1 MNDCYLK
8 LRGITKSYELVESK
22 KITVLKNVNLSV
34 RKGEL
39 IALTGASGAGKSTLL
54 HIAGLL
60 DNFDNGE
67 VFVDG
72 KPVKNFS
79 EKQLT
84 TLRREKIGF
93 VYQFHHLISE
103 ITALDNVVLPQLASG
118 KNHGEAISFAKE
130 LFEEVGLS
138 ERMSHRPGELSGGE
152 QQRVALCRALA
163 NEPLILLADEPT
175 GNLDLE
181 ASLNV
186 YHLIEKVTKKRQIS
200 TLVATHDLDLA
211 NRMDSVFSLRSGVLS
226 FADTL

>member
-1 MNDCYLK
+1 MSDYNLK
-8 LRGITKSYELVESK
+8 LSELTKSYELVKSK
-22 KITVLKNVNLSV
+22 KITVLKKVSLSV
-34 RKGEL
+34 GKGEL
-39 IALTGASGAGKSTLL
+39 IALTGPSGAGKSTLL

-60 DNFDNGE
+60 DDFDSGE

-72 KPVKNFS
+72 QSITNFS

-84 TLRREKIGF
+84 TVRREKIGF

-103 ITALDNVVLPQLASG
+103 ITALDNVLLPQLASG
-118 KNHGEAISFAKE
+118 KDYGEAISFARE
-130 LFEEVGLS
+130 LLEEVGLN

-163 NEPLILLADEPT
+163 NKPLILLADEPT

-186 YHLIEKVTKKRQIS
+186 YHLIEKVTRKLQIS
-200 TLVATHDLDLA
+200 TVVATHDVDLA
-211 NRMDSVFSLRSGVLS
+211 NRMDRVFSLRNGVLS

>member
-1 MNDCYLK
+1 MSDCYLK
-8 LRGITKSYELVESK
+8 LRGVTKSYEFVGSK
-22 KITVLKNVNLSV
+22 KITVLKKINLSV
-34 RKGEL
+34 KKGEL
-39 IALTGASGAGKSTLL
+39 IALTGPSGAGKSTLL

-60 DNFDNGE
+60 DNFDSGE
-67 VFVDG
+67 VLVDG
-72 KPVKNFS
+72 KSVENFS

-84 TLRREKIGF
+84 TVRREKIGF

-103 ITALDNVVLPQLASG
+103 ISALDNVVLPQLASG
-118 KNHGEAISFAKE
+118 KNHGKAISFAKE
-130 LFEEVGLS
+130 LFEEVGLN

-211 NRMDSVFSLRSGVLS
+211 KRMDSVFSLRSGVLS

>member
-8 LRGITKSYELVESK
+8 LRGITKSYELVKSK

-118 KNHGEAISFAKE
+118 KNLGEAVSFAKE
-130 LFEEVGLS
+130 LFEEVGLN

>member
-200 TLVATHDLDLA
+200 TLIATHDLDLA
-211 NRMDSVFSLRSGVLS
+211 NRMDRIFSLRSGVLS